1 MNNNNLSMY
10 DYLKLATCKNNRIVP
25 GRAAKG
31 KGKGKDEGKGKG
43 KGKSKHKD
51 RDRFDIPEL
60 FLTLCQIARTRT
72 CRIQGISNSLIFWEY
87 DLYCTSNF
95 PVGMAACKNINESL

>member
-31 KGKGKDEGKGKG
+31 NGKGKDEGKGKAKAKVRVSIKTG
-43 KGKSKHKD
+43 
-51 RDRFDIPEL
+51 IV
-60 FLTLCQIARTRT
+60 LT
-72 CRIQGISNSLIFWEY
+72 SLNYF
-87 DLYCTSNF
+87 
-95 PVGMAACKNINESL
+95 